1 MSVNGS
7 KKYFF
12 VDFSNLKTMDLFT
25 KTYFDVS
32 EEALK
37 LHIPY
42 NFHYFVMAIDE
53 QQFSYN
59 YLYCHEW
66 VSSHPFK
73 IIRQKIKEKIS
84 NQKIISMYY
93 NDNITVTTPII
104 EKTGEDIGK
113 FFQKLH
119 ELDLYESYKMLMN
132 KLFNQE
138 KMLEDRRN
146 DFKREMTETS
156 RKRQRK
162 MRSVEKRL

>member
-53 QQFSYN
+53 QPFSYN

-73 IIRQKIKEKIS
+73 IIRQKIKEKLF

-93 NDNITVTTPII
+93 NDNITVTTPIV

-119 ELDLYESYKMLMN
+119 ELGLYESYKMLMN

-138 KMLEDRRN
+138 KMLEERN
-146 DFKREMTETS
+146 DGNLKKKT
-156 RKRQRK
+156 KK
-162 MRSVEKRL
+162 NEKCGEKVII